1 MPAPAPMLAPPMPR
15 RSLRLAALLALS
27 LGACHGSSDSV
38 MPPVPLA
45 EEAPAQ
51 AEFRVLRSE
60 FFDADGPRRAKLVAR
75 LSEFLV
81 RFPTD
86 PRTFDIEVYLVWAR
100 LESGDRAGARA
111 VLEPLLKG
119 ESGPRLDFAR
129 VAEAAILARSGEA
142 RHALS
147 EFDLLDGKLVD
158 LDERFVYG
166 EERARCAFLAGAY
179 ERAVE
184 ALLAWLVQAPLD
196 RQDRARNTAT
206 ELLRLAPNAE
216 LVHALAV
223 LRRPSGGVTSSD
235 VEMARGWLAS
245 TIARQLTELALSRAD
260 PDLARRLLDA
270 APAALRATPEGQ
282 RLVALAGGAP
292 KAPAVSGRA
301 VGLLLSLTG
310 PTEQRRASAAA
321 AGITRALGSARAA
334 QGGGAGIDVL
344 VRYDTED
351 VDAAL
356 AALAADGAAL
366 FVAGNDDDT
375 ARRASSRAEALH
387 VPILLL
393 RPLEKAPA
401 PQGFTFV
408 LGADDT
414 AAEQALVQALAA
426 RGRHELG
433 QVGPGGTS
441 CSIEPSSP
449 GKPRFPLATW
459 KRDGVDALLLLG
471 DADCAR
477 DVASELRTARE
488 RLVLAL
494 GLDAGVVSA
503 TLGQPTLTPG
513 AGSYPANAPGG
524 GWYEALGHDAAVL
537 AARALQALPSE
548 GVARQ
553 ADVEAL
559 HGKARDALA
568 TVQAELWTSAHQ
580 GFAGARVL
588 GRELT
593 IVSGGPSDR

>member
-1 MPAPAPMLAPPMPR
+1 MLTPKAMLASLSPPR
-15 RSLRLAALLALS
+15 ARAAALLALA
-27 LGACHGSSDSV
+27 LGACKASSDSV

-45 EEAPAQ
+45 EDAPAQ
-51 AEFRVLRSE
+51 AEFRALRAQ
-60 FFDADGPRRAKLVAR
+60 FFDADGPGRAKLGGK

-81 RFPTD
+81 RFPSD

-119 ESGPRLDFAR
+119 EAGPRLDFAR

-147 EFDLLDGKLVD
+147 EFDLLEGRLVD

-166 EERARCAFLAGAY
+166 EERAHCAFLAGAY

-196 RQDRARNTAT
+196 RQSRARNTAT
-206 ELLRLAPNAE
+206 ELLDLAPDAE
-216 LVHALAV
+216 LVHALAA
-223 LRRPSGGVTSSD
+223 LRRPAGGATSPD
-235 VEMARGWLAS
+235 LEMARGWLAS
-245 TIARQLTELALSRAD
+245 TIARKLSDLALSRGD
-260 PDLARRLLDA
+260 SELARRLLDA

-282 RLVALAGGAP
+282 RLVALAAGAP
-292 KAPAVSGRA
+292 KAPGVSGRA

-310 PTEQRRASAAA
+310 PIEQRRASAAA
-321 AGITRALGSARAA
+321 AGITRALGSAHAT
-334 QGGGAGIDVL
+334 GGGSGVDVL
-344 VRYDTED
+344 VRYDADD

-356 AALAADGAAL
+356 EALAADGAAL
-366 FVAGNDDDT
+366 FIAGNDDET
-375 ARRASSRAEALH
+375 ARRASARAETLH
-387 VPILLL
+387 VPLLLL
-393 RPLEKAPA
+393 RPLDHAPLA
-401 PQGFTFV
+401 QGFTFV
-408 LGADDT
+408 LGVDE
-414 AAEQALVQALAA
+414 AAAQQALVRALAT
-426 RGRHELG
+426 RGRRELA

-441 CSIEPSSP
+441 CSVEPTIP

-459 KRDGVDALLLLG
+459 KHDRVDALLLLG

-477 DVASELRTARE
+477 DVAAELVTARE

-494 GLDAGVVSA
+494 GLDAGGVGA
-503 TLGQPTLTPG
+503 TLGVPTLTPG
-513 AGSYPANAPGG
+513 AGKYPANTPAG

-537 AARALQALPSE
+537 AARALAALPSE

-553 ADVEAL
+553 ADVAAL
-559 HGKARDALA
+559 HAKARDALA
-568 TVQAELWTSAHQ
+568 TVEAELWTSDDK
-580 GFAGARVL
+580 GFGGARVL

-593 IVSGGPSDR
+593 IVSGGPTER

>member
-1 MPAPAPMLAPPMPR
+1 MPAPPPVLALPVPR
-15 RSLRLAALLALS
+15 RSLRLAALFALAA
-27 LGACHGSSDSV
+27 LGCHGSSDSV
-38 MPPVPLA
+38 VPGVPLA

-51 AEFRVLRSE
+51 AQFRVLRAE
-60 FFDADGPRRAKLVAR
+60 FFDADGPGRAKLVPR

-184 ALLAWLVQAPLD
+184 ALLGWLVQAPLD
-196 RQDRARNTAT
+196 RQNRARNTAT

-216 LVHALAV
+216 LVHALEV
-223 LRRPSGGVTSSD
+223 LRRPSGGVTSPD

-245 TIARQLTELALSRAD
+245 TIARQLTDLALSRAD

-282 RLVALAGGAP
+282 RLVALAAGAP
-292 KAPAVSGRA
+292 KAPAVAGRA

-310 PTEQRRASAAA
+310 PIEQRRASAAA
-321 AGITRALGSARAA
+321 AGITRALGSARAD
-334 QGGGAGIDVL
+334 QGGGAGVDVL

-375 ARRASSRAEALH
+375 ARRASARAEALH

-393 RPLEKAPA
+393 RPLDKPPA

-408 LGADDT
+408 LGVDDT

-426 RGRHELG
+426 SGKRELG
-433 QVGPGGTS
+433 HVGPGGTS

-449 GKPRFPLATW
+449 GKPRFPVATW
-459 KRDGVDALLLLG
+459 KRDGVDALLVLG

-488 RLVLAL
+488 RLTLAL

-503 TLGQPTLTPG
+503 TLGLPTLTPG
-513 AGSYPANAPGG
+513 AGSYPATAPGG

-559 HGKARDALA
+559 HAKARDALA
-568 TVQAELWTSAHQ
+568 TVQAELWTSAHP

-588 GRELT
+588 GRELA
-593 IVSGGPSDR
+593 IVTGGPSEK